1 MDKIKAFI
9 NNTIVKVVAW
19 VILALDVVLLIL
31 GGASVAEIGKGVE
44 LVAGIVSAVA
54 LLVAFIAS
62 LVNKGK

>member
-9 NNTIVKVVAW
+9 NNKIVKVVAW
-19 VILALDVVLLIL
+19 VILALDVVVLIL

-62 LVNKGK
+62 KIKKE

>member
-1 MDKIKAFI
+1 MDKIKAFF
-9 NNTIVKVVAW
+9 NNKIVKIVAW

-54 LLVAFIAS
+54 LLIAFIAS

>member
-1 MDKIKAFI
+1 MDKIKAFF

-19 VILALDVVLLIL
+19 VILALDVVVLIL

-54 LLVAFIAS
+54 LLVVFIAI
-62 LVNKGK
+62 KIKKE

>member
-54 LLVAFIAS
+54 LLVVFIAS
-62 LVNKGK
+62 KIKKE

>member
-1 MDKIKAFI
+1 MKDKIKAFF

-19 VILALDVVLLIL
+19 VILALDVVVLIL

-54 LLVAFIAS
+54 LLVVFIAS
-62 LVNKGK
+62 KIKKE